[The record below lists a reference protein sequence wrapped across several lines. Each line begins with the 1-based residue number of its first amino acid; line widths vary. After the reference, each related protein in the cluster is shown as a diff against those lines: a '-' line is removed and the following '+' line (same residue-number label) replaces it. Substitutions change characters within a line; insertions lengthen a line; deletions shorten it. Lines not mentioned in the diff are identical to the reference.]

1 MPGFIS
7 VLNAGSRF
15 RSSERSEILAQVKV
29 KATVNQKKEPHRGV
43 AKAKLCHEI
52 NKKG

>member
-7 VLNAGSRF
+7 VLIAGSRF
-15 RSSERSEILAQVKV
+15 SSSKRSEILAQVKV
-29 KATVNQKKEPHRGV
+29 KATVNQNMPHQGV
-43 AKAKLCHEI
+43 AKKKLCHEI

>member
-7 VLNAGSRF
+7 ILIAGSRF
-15 RSSERSEILAQVKV
+15 SSSKRSEILAQVKV
-29 KATVNQKKEPHRGV
+29 KATVNQKKATPKGV
-43 AKAKLCHEI
+43 AKTKLCHEI

>member
-7 VLNAGSRF
+7 VLIAGSRF
-15 RSSERSEILAQVKV
+15 SSSKRSEILAQVKV
-29 KATVNQKKEPHRGV
+29 KATVNQKSHTEGV